1 MVNDSSYLTNQLNIT
16 ITIFNNRGE
25 SPINHKESQMNI
37 KKNDLVKLIGHDD
50 KVFKVVMASD
60 SGNLMLVKHMTN
72 ELWSAHVDDVS
83 ETNPTIN

>member
-1 MVNDSSYLTNQLNIT
+1 VLQFHSAVHLLT
-16 ITIFNNRGE
+16 
-25 SPINHKESQMNI
+25 NHKELQMNI
-37 KKNDLVKLIGHDD
+37 KQDDLVKLIGHDD
-50 KVFKVVMASD
+50 KVFQVVMTSE